1 MLARQNRLPILPPV
15 ARTNKTDTPTKPRP
29 LFPWLTDR
37 PTDALPHSNHNRTKL
52 CWGNGR
58 KTSVLNKLRR
68 QQTMSP
74 IHQHQHQHL
83 HLLSYTLR
91 RFTQLRLVAKVAKCP
106 GLGSM
111 ESCGQEKQPKHYYYS
126 WYYSSLPPPPP
137 PAATAPPLPPP
148 RPPLFLLLVIY
159 LTPPQNVPS
168 SAHKLHKCGENR
180 REESARRKRQR
191 ASDRERED
199 KRRRRGR
206 RRSGRRR
213 EGANFGGR
221 KWTGYKFRAGTK
233 LEGGKK
239 EEN

>member
-1 MLARQNRLPILPPV
+1 
-15 ARTNKTDTPTKPRP
+15 
-29 LFPWLTDR
+29 
-37 PTDALPHSNHNRTKL
+37 
-52 CWGNGR
+52 
-58 KTSVLNKLRR
+58 
-68 QQTMSP
+68 MSP
-74 IHQHQHQHL
+74 IHHHKHQQQHQYL

-91 RFTQLRLVAKVAKCP
+91 RFTQLRLVAKVAKCR

-111 ESCGQEKQPKHYYYS
+111 ESCGQEKQPKHNYYS
-126 WYYSSLPPPPP
+126 WYYSSLPPPP
-137 PAATAPPLPPP
+137 AATAPPRPPP
-148 RPPLFLLLVIY
+148 APPPLRPPPPPPLFLLLVIKY

-168 SAHKLHKCGENR
+168 SAHKLHECGENT

-191 ASDRERED
+191 ASDRERE
-199 KRRRRGR
+199 RRQGRRRG

-233 LEGGKK
+233 LEGGKR